1 MNFPACESR
10 TQVTPFFPIGWYSI
24 ARSIELRDGEVR
36 PITVF
41 DRELA
46 LYRSRTGKAMVT
58 DAFCPHLGAHLGVN
72 GRVVGEDLRC
82 PFHGW
87 KFDAEGKCNEIPYC
101 DEIPDRA
108 KIRTWHV
115 NESNGDIMVWFHP
128 EDKAPTFENPTIEEL
143 SHDDWSQPQ
152 YWEFTVPNHV
162 QNIAENVCD
171 PEHFQ
176 YVHGMPDTPPSE
188 VTIDDD
194 GRILHLL
201 TDAKDAD
208 HPNELRATVFNP
220 GHAIVRTTYG
230 PGAEMLL
237 YSTAQPVSLHETHM
251 RWTLTVR
258 KEIVDFA
265 GDDVMRGIK
274 AGIFDDMHIW
284 EHKIYREK
292 PLFCKADTT
301 LVQFRKWVR
310 QFYVDG
316 MRFVESESPK
326 PKTRFID
333 ARAVE

>member
-1 MNFPACESR
+1 MSFNACESR

-24 ARSIELRDGEVR
+24 ERGRNLLDGEVKAV
-36 PITVF
+36 TVF

-46 LYRSRTGKAMVT
+46 LYRSRSGKAMVT

-87 KFDAEGKCNEIPYC
+87 KFGPDGNCNEIPYC
-101 DEIPDRA
+101 EEIPERA
-108 KIRTWHV
+108 KIKTWHV
-115 NESNGDIMVWFHP
+115 NETNGDIMVWFHP
-128 EDKAPTFENPTIEEL
+128 EDEPPTFELPTISEFE
-143 SHDDWSQPQ
+143 DDAWSQPQ

-176 YVHGMPDTPPSE
+176 YVHGMKDTPPSE
-188 VTIDDD
+188 VKIDED
-194 GRILHLL
+194 GRILHLH

-208 HPNELRATVFNP
+208 FPNQLHAVVHNP
-220 GHAIVRTTYG
+220 GLATVRTTYG
-230 PGAEMLL
+230 PDAEMLL
-237 YSTAQPVSLHETHM
+237 YSTAQPISLSETHM
-251 RWTLTVR
+251 RWTLSVR

-274 AGIFDDMHIW
+274 DGIFDDMDIW
-284 EHKIYREK
+284 KHKIYREK

-316 MRFVESESPK
+316 MRFVETEK
-326 PKTRFID
+326 IAPKTRFVD
-333 ARAVE
+333 AQNI

>member
-1 MNFPACESR
+1 MTLSACESR
-10 TQVTPFFPIGWYSI
+10 TQLTPYFPIGWYSI
-24 ARSIELRDGEVR
+24 ARGHELRNGEVQAV
-36 PITVF
+36 TVF

-46 LYRSRTGKAMVT
+46 LYRSRSGKAIVT
-58 DAFCPHLGAHLGVN
+58 DAFCPHLGAHLGVQ

-87 KFDAEGKCNEIPYC
+87 KFGADGKCNEIPYC
-101 DEIPDRA
+101 DEIPERA

-115 NESNGDIMVWFHP
+115 SEVNGDIMVWFHP
-128 EDKAPTFENPTIEEL
+128 EDLAPTFEMPVVEEFN
-143 SHDDWSQPQ
+143 SDEWSQPQ
-152 YWEFTVPNHV
+152 FWEFTVPNHV

-176 YVHGMPDTPPSE
+176 YVHRMPDTPPSE
-188 VTIDDD
+188 VTIDED
-194 GRILHLL
+194 GRTLHLH

-208 HPNELRATVFNP
+208 YPNHLHATVFNP
-220 GHAIVRTTYG
+220 GHATVRTTYS
-230 PGAEMLL
+230 PDAAMML

-258 KEIVDFA
+258 NEIVDFA

-274 AGIFDDMHIW
+274 DGIFDDMHIW

-316 MRFVESESPK
+316 MRFVETEAVK
-326 PKTRFID
+326 PKIKFVN
-333 ARAVE
+333 A